1 MPCQFLTLFKLKNH
15 TKYTNDK
22 NVLTCQLVQFTIFIS
37 IVVFMFPCRFDVF
50 GLSGC
55 RVSWVLFFPAARIF
69 LKRGW
74 RMENINITEIIAAV
88 STFAML
94 ASELIGL
101 SKLKSNSIAQV
112 AVVVLK
118 KIARK

>member
-1 MPCQFLTLFKLKNH
+1 
-15 TKYTNDK
+15 
-22 NVLTCQLVQFTIFIS
+22 
-37 IVVFMFPCRFDVF
+37 
-50 GLSGC
+50 
-55 RVSWVLFFPAARIF
+55 
-69 LKRGW
+69 
-74 RMENINITEIIAAV
+74 MENINITEIIAAV